1 MTLQNNIH
9 QMKLQHKMFMVEQIL
24 VMHSYFWLY
33 ITIYM
38 KNKCGNDV
46 DPTSQVT
53 VEIFLTLSDIV

>member
-53 VEIFLTLSDIV
+53 VEIF